1 MLPACNC
8 NWVIFCSHSV
18 RGWHFDARF
27 APHWHSYRACNL
39 ILCLMR
45 ISEVISVDFSWHL
58 PTWLC
63 QACLQHTEKN
73 QTKLLLLQCY
83 TTLRMTYGIW
93 TFLLSEHISVVFLK
107 ASIIFNEMT
116 PAVIFLVSV
125 LEGKRKRTSH
135 SADSSL
141 NSHESSSQ
149 FSSSVGSES
158 ESDEKHK
165 HHKHKRH
172 VKSKRSKRKRRESKK
187 ERNNTPSKQRS
198 FFLSSICSWS

>member
-1 MLPACNC
+1 
-8 NWVIFCSHSV
+8 
-18 RGWHFDARF
+18 
-27 APHWHSYRACNL
+27 
-39 ILCLMR
+39 
-45 ISEVISVDFSWHL
+45 
-58 PTWLC
+58 
-63 QACLQHTEKN
+63 
-73 QTKLLLLQCY
+73 
-83 TTLRMTYGIW
+83 
-93 TFLLSEHISVVFLK
+93 
-107 ASIIFNEMT
+107 MT

-158 ESDEKHK
+158 EWDEKHK

-198 FFLSSICSWS
+198 FFKIFYLFMIITLQMYMTTVQSVCPDIKSTDMIHSQL